1 MAGKRRRFFV
11 IDSSSDE
18 EDSNSH
24 TLTVNAV
31 VHRDEVKSTE
41 ASGQHEFLEQ
51 SCAEGAPSISAEHSV
66 NDLSDDPPITSV
78 SVPQSD
84 RGINEMLTQA
94 GNIEEL
100 FAKNTYSLDYVAE
113 KSKYSQYKKKKSN
126 FQNCLNI
133 IATVEKVSEKM
144 NQDQQERFQ
153 KTVIPIYKDL
163 KSRQF
168 PVNEVSQLLKR
179 AVKVVEKE
187 NSTGI
192 LRFFQRKPKEGSGT
206 GSFFVGGTAGRN
218 NVGSRDGG
226 YGTGS
231 GEGSFGVQGF
241 STTLKSQ
248 EEQTSRTN
256 LIQDNDKI
264 ETEVASEHAG
274 SPTATV
280 SIQNLIQSL
289 LENNEYLYQYKYTD
303 QLNLEISLVDH
314 ITQKV
319 ERFKREIFILEDNQK
334 RAWNKK
340 SDLKTDINVAKK
352 ELGDLKTLLKRYHDL
367 SEKGNNEVEK
377 AKTISEKANIL
388 NEVVN
393 TRNATEK
400 EINDCMLKMEVSS
413 KLPEITKRVR
423 KRNLTNE
430 AKRNKEEQGSNYES
444 HRANWTWGEAFQR
457 LEQITPFSNGV
468 SLSIDK
474 AELIKK
480 AFDEK
485 GFLSIDDIVE
495 ATDGTEYQE
504 KGLRKLILEH
514 LPVVSLK
521 KDNYGEKYVDARM
534 FLKEPSLIVQMWERQ
549 TIFKAI
555 IFGVDYQFLIFLGL

>member
-113 KSKYSQYKKKKSN
+113 KSKYSQYKKKSN

-413 KLPEITKRVR
+413 KLPEITKKVR

>member
-113 KSKYSQYKKKKSN
+113 KSKYSQYKNKKNN

-413 KLPEITKRVR
+413 KLPEITKKVR

>member
-11 IDSSSDE
+11 IESSSDE

-31 VHRDEVKSTE
+31 VHRDEFESSE
-41 ASGQHEFLEQ
+41 ASGLHQVLEQ
-51 SCAEGAPSISAEHSV
+51 SCAEGALSISAEHSV
-66 NDLSDDPPITSV
+66 IDLSDDPPITSV
-78 SVPQSD
+78 PVPQSD
-84 RGINEMLTQA
+84 RGINEMMTQA

-113 KSKYSQYKKKKSN
+113 KSKYSQYQRKERSN

-179 AVKVVEKE
+179 AVKVVKKE

-192 LRFFQRKPKEGSGT
+192 LSFFQRKPKEGSGT
-206 GSFFVGGTAGRN
+206 GSFFVGDTAGRN
-218 NVGSRDGG
+218 NFGARDGG

-231 GEGSFGVQGF
+231 GEGSSGVQGF
-241 STTLKSQ
+241 STTLSSQ

-340 SDLKTDINVAKK
+340 SDLQTDINVAKK

-413 KLPEITKRVR
+413 KLPEITK
-423 KRNLTNE
+423 KS
-430 AKRNKEEQGSNYES
+430 KKKESYE
-444 HRANWTWGEAFQR
+444 
-457 LEQITPFSNGV
+457 
-468 SLSIDK
+468 
-474 AELIKK
+474 
-480 AFDEK
+480 
-485 GFLSIDDIVE
+485 
-495 ATDGTEYQE
+495 
-504 KGLRKLILEH
+504 
-514 LPVVSLK
+514 
-521 KDNYGEKYVDARM
+521 
-534 FLKEPSLIVQMWERQ
+534 
-549 TIFKAI
+549 
-555 IFGVDYQFLIFLGL
+555 

>member
-1 MAGKRRRFFV
+1 
-11 IDSSSDE
+11 
-18 EDSNSH
+18 
-24 TLTVNAV
+24 
-31 VHRDEVKSTE
+31 
-41 ASGQHEFLEQ
+41 
-51 SCAEGAPSISAEHSV
+51 
-66 NDLSDDPPITSV
+66 
-78 SVPQSD
+78 
-84 RGINEMLTQA
+84 
-94 GNIEEL
+94 
-100 FAKNTYSLDYVAE
+100 
-113 KSKYSQYKKKKSN
+113 
-126 FQNCLNI
+126 
-133 IATVEKVSEKM
+133 M

-413 KLPEITKRVR
+413 KLPEITKKVR

>member
-113 KSKYSQYKKKKSN
+113 KSKYSQYKRKERSH

-133 IATVEKVSEKM
+133 IATVEILSEKM

-303 QLNLEISLVDH
+303 QLNLEISLVDS
-314 ITQKV
+314 
-319 ERFKREIFILEDNQK
+319 RLEDNQK

>member
-1 MAGKRRRFFV
+1 M
-11 IDSSSDE
+11 
-18 EDSNSH
+18 
-24 TLTVNAV
+24 
-31 VHRDEVKSTE
+31 
-41 ASGQHEFLEQ
+41 
-51 SCAEGAPSISAEHSV
+51 
-66 NDLSDDPPITSV
+66 
-78 SVPQSD
+78 
-84 RGINEMLTQA
+84 
-94 GNIEEL
+94 
-100 FAKNTYSLDYVAE
+100 
-113 KSKYSQYKKKKSN
+113 
-126 FQNCLNI
+126 
-133 IATVEKVSEKM
+133 
-144 NQDQQERFQ
+144 
-153 KTVIPIYKDL
+153 
-163 KSRQF
+163 
-168 PVNEVSQLLKR
+168 
-179 AVKVVEKE
+179 
-187 NSTGI
+187 
-192 LRFFQRKPKEGSGT
+192 
-206 GSFFVGGTAGRN
+206 
-218 NVGSRDGG
+218 
-226 YGTGS
+226 
-231 GEGSFGVQGF
+231 
-241 STTLKSQ
+241 
-248 EEQTSRTN
+248 
-256 LIQDNDKI
+256 
-264 ETEVASEHAG
+264 
-274 SPTATV
+274 
-280 SIQNLIQSL
+280 
-289 LENNEYLYQYKYTD
+289 
-303 QLNLEISLVDH
+303 
-314 ITQKV
+314 
-319 ERFKREIFILEDNQK
+319 EDNQK

-352 ELGDLKTLLKRYHDL
+352 ELGNLKTLLKRYHDL

-521 KDNYGEKYVDARM
+521 KENYGEKYIDARM
-534 FLKEPSLIVQMWERQ
+534 VLKEPSLIVEMWEHQ
-549 TIFKAI
+549 TLFKAI
-555 IFGVDYQFLIFLGL
+555 IFGIDYQFLIFLGL

>member
-113 KSKYSQYKKKKSN
+113 KSKYSQYKNKKNN

-168 PVNEVSQLLKR
+168 PVDEVSQLLKR